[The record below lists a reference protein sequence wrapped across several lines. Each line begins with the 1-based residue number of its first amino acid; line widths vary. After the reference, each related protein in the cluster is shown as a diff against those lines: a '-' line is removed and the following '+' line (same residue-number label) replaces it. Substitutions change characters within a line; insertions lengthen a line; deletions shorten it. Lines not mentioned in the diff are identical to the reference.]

1 MSEKLTQTEVEIP
14 AAQVKLGGEIVL
26 PEQAEGIVLFAHGSG
41 SSRHSPRNQYI
52 ARVLQSAGLGT
63 LLFDLLTEEE
73 ETIDLSTG
81 HLRFDIELLAR
92 RLVHATRWV
101 QHNPSTQRLNIGYF
115 GASTGGGAALM
126 AAGIMGEQ
134 IRAIV
139 SRGGRPDLAAE
150 SLPHVR
156 TPTLLIVGGYDERV
170 IEFNRSA
177 YERLHGEKSL
187 EIVPNASHLFEEA
200 GALEEVARLSAYW
213 FIQYLQTH
221 KQSKNAEE

>member
-1 MSEKLTQTEVEIP
+1 MSEKLIQSEVEIP
-14 AAQVKLGGEIVL
+14 AAQVKLGGEIAL
-26 PEQAEGIVLFAHGSG
+26 PQQAEGIVLFAHGSG

-101 QHNPSTQRLNIGYF
+101 QHNPPTQRLNIGYF

-134 IRAIV
+134 IRAVV

-177 YERLHGEKSL
+177 YERLHSEKSL